1 MASLRVF
8 CTLFFLLLIAFAS
21 HAQQKFVLSG
31 NIKDSLTN
39 ESMPAATVL
48 VKELN
53 KGTIADEKG
62 NFSISLPEGKYTVV
76 ISYLGYKSIEQK
88 VNLNSN
94 VNISIQLPVD
104 DMNFDEVEVKGQKET
119 QHVENTK
126 MSTAKL
132 DIAQIRKLPALFGE
146 VDVMKNMQMLP
157 GIQVAGEGNTGLY
170 VRGGS
175 PDQNL
180 ILLDDAPI
188 YNASHVGGM
197 FSIFNADALKSAEI
211 YKGGIPAEYGGR
223 LSSLVDIRTKEGSM
237 TKFSGSGGI
246 GFPIASRLT
255 LEGPILKNK
264 ISFLI
269 SGRRTYI
276 DEFFFPFK
284 KLKGNKIHFYDVNAK
299 LTWYINE
306 KNKLYFSAYSG
317 RDVLKF
323 KGLFGLAFGN
333 NTATL
338 RLNHIYNEKLVSNT
352 ILIYSD
358 FVYVNTFDIG
368 IQKAEFTTG
377 IKERSFKHDFTWTPN
392 SKHQISFGF
401 IATYRKYNPGKF
413 TPTDPGSL
421 FKAVEIDNYYSLD
434 EGIYISNK
442 QKLTARLTLDYGLR
456 YSIFSNIG
464 PGNVNQ
470 YKQGI
475 ISTDS
480 ADGTVPYHSGK
491 NIKTFS
497 NPEPRVSARYMLTE
511 SSSIKATY
519 NRMYQYIHLMSNSTS
534 PIPFNMWVP
543 STNYIKPQKADQVAA
558 GYFRNFLENKFE
570 TSIEGY
576 YKQMNNA
583 LDFKDN
589 AEILLNPHIE
599 TELRRGKSWSYG
611 VELYLKKSKGKTTG
625 WISYTWSKTE
635 RKIPGVNEGRT
646 YYASYDRRHNLN
658 IVFSHDFND
667 RFNFSANWIYGSG
680 RPFTLPA
687 AKYQYDYMVL
697 NYYTE
702 RNGYRMPAYH
712 RLDAAFNLN
721 SKKKEGRKWSTVWCF
736 SIYNLYGRKN
746 PFTIFVQDKPDHPGQ
761 KQVVM
766 IYLFR
771 QLPSITFNF
780 NF

>member
-1 MASLRVF
+1 MKSF
-8 CTLFFLLLIAFAS
+8 KFFSIFFLFILSFRLT
-21 HAQQKFVLSG
+21 AQDKFTLGG

-39 ESMPAATVL
+39 ENISSATIII
-48 VKELN
+48 KEIN
-53 KGTIADEKG
+53 QGITTDRDG
-62 NFSISLPEGKYTVV
+62 NFSISLPKGKYTLS
-76 ISYLGYKSIEQK
+76 ISFLGYKTIEQRI
-88 VNLNSN
+88 NLNSD
-94 VNISIQLPVD
+94 VNLVIQLPAEASIVDEVIVKDKRETQNVD
-104 DMNFDEVEVKGQKET
+104 D
-119 QHVENTK
+119 TK
-126 MSTAKL
+126 MSTGKM
-132 DIAQIRKLPALFGE
+132 DIKQIRKLPALFGE
-146 VDVMKNMQMLP
+146 VDVIKNMQMLP

-180 ILLDDAPI
+180 VLLDDAPI

-211 YKGGIPAEYGGR
+211 YKGGIPAQYGGR
-223 LSSLVDIRTKEGSM
+223 LSSLVDIKTKEGSM

-246 GFPIASRLT
+246 GLPIASRLT

-264 ISFLI
+264 LSFMV

-276 DEFFFPFK
+276 DEFFFISD
-284 KLKGNKIHFYDVNAK
+284 KLKGNKIHFYDVNVK
-299 LTWYINE
+299 LTYHINA
-306 KNKLYFSAYSG
+306 KNKLFFSGYSG

-323 KGLFGLAFGN
+323 KGLFGLSFGN
-333 NTATL
+333 TTGTL
-338 RLNHIYNEKLVSNT
+338 RLNHVFNEKLTSNT

-358 FVYVNTFDIG
+358 FVYVNSFDIG

-377 IKERSFKHDFTWTPN
+377 IKERSLKQDFSYSLN
-392 SKHQISFGF
+392 SNNEISFGVM
-401 IATYRKYNPGKF
+401 ATYRKYNPGKF
-413 TPTDPGSL
+413 VPTSDNSL
-421 FKAVEIDNYYSLD
+421 FKPVEINNYYSLD

-442 QKLTARLTLDYGLR
+442 QKFNKRLTVDYGLR

-470 YKQGI
+470 YKSGD

-480 ADGTVPYHSGK
+480 ANGTVDYKSGQ

-497 NPEPRVSARYMLTE
+497 YPEPRISARFMLTE

-519 NRMYQYIHLMSNSTS
+519 NRMYQYLHLMSNSTS

-558 GYFRNFLENKFE
+558 GYFRNFLNNKFE

-589 AEILLNPHIE
+589 AQILLNPHIE
-599 TELRRGKSWSYG
+599 TELKRGKSWSYG
-611 VELYLKKSKGKTTG
+611 LELYLKKSTGKTTG

-646 YYASYDRRHNLN
+646 YYASYDRRHNFN
-658 IVFSHDFND
+658 FVFSHDFND
-667 RFNFSANWIYGSG
+667 RLNFSANWIYGSG

-687 AKYQYDYMVL
+687 AKYQIDYMSVS
-697 NYYTE
+697 YYTE

-712 RLDAAFNLN
+712 RLDAAINLN
-721 SKKKEGRKWSTVWCF
+721 SKKKEGRTWSTVWNF

-746 PFTIFVQDKPDHPGQ
+746 PFTIFVQEDPKNPG
-761 KQVVM
+761 KNQVVM
-766 IYLFR
+766 IYLFQ

>member
-1 MASLRVF
+1 MASLRLLIF
-8 CTLFFLLLIAFAS
+8 LFLLSLSSALN
-21 HAQQKFVLSG
+21 AQQKFVLSG
-31 NIKDSLTN
+31 NIKDSLSN
-39 ESMPAATVL
+39 EAMPSATIF

-53 KGTIADEKG
+53 NGTYADENG
-62 NFSISLPEGKYTVV
+62 NFSISLPEGNYTLQ
-76 ISYLGYKSIEQK
+76 ISYLGYKPTEQK
-88 VNLNSN
+88 VDLRSNIHLN
-94 VNISIQLPVD
+94 IQLPEENMVIE
-104 DMNFDEVEVKGQKET
+104 EVEVKDKKDAQN
-119 QHVENTK
+119 VEETK
-126 MSTAKL
+126 MSNMKL
-132 DIAQIRKLPALFGE
+132 DIQQIRKLPALFGE
-146 VDVMKNMQMLP
+146 VDVIKNMQMLP

-211 YKGGIPAEYGGR
+211 YKGGIPAQYGGR

-237 TKFSGSGGI
+237 TKFKGSGGI

-264 ISFLI
+264 ISFMV
-269 SGRRTYI
+269 SARRTYI

-284 KLKGNKIHFYDVNAK
+284 QLKGNKIHFYDLNLK
-299 LTWYINE
+299 LTYNINT
-306 KNKLYFSAYSG
+306 KNKLYFSAYTG

-323 KGLFGLAFGN
+323 KGLFGVDYG
-333 NTATL
+333 NTAGTL
-338 RLNHIYNEKLVSNT
+338 RLNHIYNDKLISNT
-352 ILIYSD
+352 ILIYSNFIYSTNFD
-358 FVYVNTFDIG
+358 FG
-368 IQKAEFTTG
+368 SQQLKFTTG
-377 IKERSFKHDFTWTPN
+377 IKERSLKHDFTYFLN
-392 SKHQISFGF
+392 SKNEISFGA
-401 IATYRKYNPGKF
+401 IITYRKY
-413 TPTDPGSL
+413 DPGQFVPQSDSSV
-421 FKAVEIDNYYSLD
+421 FKGIQLDKYYSID

-442 QKLTARLTLDYGLR
+442 QKFTNRLTLDYGIR

-470 YKQGI
+470 YNGGT
-475 ISTDS
+475 ISSDS
-480 ADGTVPYHSGK
+480 LNGSTHYNSGQ
-491 NIKTFS
+491 NIKTYS
-497 NPEPRVSARYMLTE
+497 NPEPRVSGRYMLTE

-519 NRMYQYIHLMSNSTS
+519 NRMYQYIHLMSNATS
-534 PIPFNMWVP
+534 PIPLNMWVP

-558 GYFRNFLENKFE
+558 GYFRNFLNNKFE
-570 TSIEGY
+570 TSVEGY

-589 AEILLNPHIE
+589 AQLLLNSHIE

-611 VELYLKKSKGKTTG
+611 LEFYLKKSKGKTTG
-625 WISYTWSKTE
+625 WISYTWSKTQ
-635 RKIPGVNEGRT
+635 RKIPGVNNGEV
-646 YYASYDRRHNLN
+646 YYSSYDRRHNLN
-658 IVFSHDFND
+658 LVFSHDFND
-667 RFNFSANWIYGSG
+667 RFNFSANWIFGSG

-687 AKYQYDYMVL
+687 ARYQFDNTVAA
-697 NYYTE
+697 YYTA

-712 RLDAAFNLN
+712 RLDVALNLN
-721 SKKKEGRKWSTVWCF
+721 SKKKEGRNWSSSWSF

-746 PFTIFVQDKPDHPGQ
+746 PYTITVQDVPNQPGQ
-761 KQVVM
+761 KQIVM

-771 QLPSITFNF
+771 QLPSIVYNF